1 MSETGLLRYLD
12 GLTAFG
18 AQRQHVTLPTG
29 FRLPFENSHSRY
41 GYLTARFA
49 PSRPSALAA
58 SIALIGKRGL
68 SAAPPRQRTA
78 AHDID
83 ADRDK
88 RDGNPVARRWPFA
101 QDGNGHQGRHRGR

>member
-58 SIALIGKRGL
+58 SIAL
-68 SAAPPRQRTA
+68 
-78 AHDID
+78 
-83 ADRDK
+83 
-88 RDGNPVARRWPFA
+88 
-101 QDGNGHQGRHRGR
+101 